1 MVVHR
6 ESVVITMFPFS
17 PLNQVLWKMRN
28 GCVMLF
34 NRGMDSHFT
43 LNSLETHTGLVR
55 RCAMDKH
62 SGMDVVIDKEFLGYI
77 T

>member
-1 MVVHR
+1 
-6 ESVVITMFPFS
+6 
-17 PLNQVLWKMRN
+17 
-28 GCVMLF
+28 VMLF
-34 NRGMDSHFT
+34 NMGMDSHFT

-62 SGMDVVIDKEFLGYI
+62 SGMDGVIDKEFLGYI